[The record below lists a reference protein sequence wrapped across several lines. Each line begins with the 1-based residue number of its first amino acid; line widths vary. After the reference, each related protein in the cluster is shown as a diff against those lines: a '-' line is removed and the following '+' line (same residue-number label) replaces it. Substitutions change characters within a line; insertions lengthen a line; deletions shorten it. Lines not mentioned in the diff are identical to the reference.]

1 MIHCVELTS
10 ALCLALK
17 LTNNILFA
25 VSSETCEEFVM
36 GNKGELDPEVMVNT
50 ISAGSSRNGGTLT
63 LVHLSVEPGVPM

>member
-1 MIHCVELTS
+1 
-10 ALCLALK
+10 
-17 LTNNILFA
+17 
-25 VSSETCEEFVM
+25 M